1 MSAHLSALLQPV
13 LPMHDPQAARDAAER
28 DAWVVENV
36 LTDHARIAARD
47 HDLRRA
53 RRLVALGALVARLI
67 ERRA

>member
-1 MSAHLSALLQPV
+1 MTARFSALLQPP
-13 LPMHDPQAARDAAER
+13 LPMPDAQAARDAAER

-53 RRLVALGALVARLI
+53 RRLVALGVLAARLI